1 MRYLKKFWQEFK
13 ETTLYSYGFLMH
25 DSEEIRRAVKHRM
38 AITNCKRIMFLYP
51 IILIGAMYVFS
62 LLPYFRS
69 EKLQRMSFK
78 AEVTLILMATI
89 YVGIII
95 YILYLNKIDND
106 EEIWKCKIL
115 YRSFW
120 LIYIVLAY
128 MVSMSLI
135 IEFKIGLM
143 FMGMCIIFCIAPL
156 YETADFIGS
165 LVIMA
170 VGVYIATR
178 RLDLLPGEN
187 VFLVNS
193 IMAMLIVGYIAQRL
207 EVSLRVLKEYVG
219 VTAFL
224 DPLTGLLNRRG
235 ATMMLKREFYEAS
248 KDNNVGALMVDIDFF
263 KKYNDCYGHD
273 EGDVCLKK
281 VADCIK
287 KTFHGKTKIMIRQ
300 GGEEFILLFI
310 GTGPEEIVEHGEAL
324 REAIFAMQLEA
335 PYKEVADYVT
345 VSIGASVCECKKA
358 FDFEELVKIADEG
371 LYQAKEDGRNRVVYK
386 EHH

>member
-1 MRYLKKFWQEFK
+1 M
-13 ETTLYSYGFLMH
+13 
-25 DSEEIRRAVKHRM
+25 
-38 AITNCKRIMFLYP
+38 
-51 IILIGAMYVFS
+51 
-62 LLPYFRS
+62 
-69 EKLQRMSFK
+69 
-78 AEVTLILMATI
+78 
-89 YVGIII
+89 
-95 YILYLNKIDND
+95 
-106 EEIWKCKIL
+106 
-115 YRSFW
+115 
-120 LIYIVLAY
+120 
-128 MVSMSLI
+128 
-135 IEFKIGLM
+135 
-143 FMGMCIIFCIAPL
+143 
-156 YETADFIGS
+156 
-165 LVIMA
+165 
-170 VGVYIATR
+170 
-178 RLDLLPGEN
+178 LPGEN

-287 KTFHGKTKIMIRQ
+287 KTFHGKTKIMIRL